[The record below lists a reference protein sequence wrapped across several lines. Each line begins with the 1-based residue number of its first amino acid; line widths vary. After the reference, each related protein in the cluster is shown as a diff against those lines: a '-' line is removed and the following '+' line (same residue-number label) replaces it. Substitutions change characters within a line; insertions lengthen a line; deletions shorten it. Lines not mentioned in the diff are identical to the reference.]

1 MLSRATHV
9 VLAGGTMMVYL
20 SLNVSAPLVCLA
32 KKGVLVIYGKNV
44 VLSVIRQS
52 GMIKKPFVEP

>member
-1 MLSRATHV
+1 M